1 MREQDDR
8 HDEQNPELPVPD
20 NKADMRRRLR
30 CAAFLTHHRHAGSKI
45 AALRLMFGFKCQP

>member
-30 CAAFLTHHRHAGSKI
+30 CAAFLTHHDMRVQK
-45 AALRLMFGFKCQP
+45 LPLCD